1 MTDLFRIRDHVAD
14 FEGHVAGYRAASAA
28 TRARLRSRLGLAYG
42 AGAEERIDLYFP
54 DRRRADLPVH
64 LFVHGGYWRA
74 FSRED
79 YAFVADA
86 ITDAGAIAAVM
97 DYALMPAA
105 RMETLVGQVR
115 RASAWLADTAP
126 SFGGD
131 PARLTASGHSA
142 GAHLASYLVARG
154 PHEPEI
160 ELPPVQ
166 SVLLLSGVYD
176 LAPLT
181 RSFLQAEIGLTDEEV
196 RNRSPLSAAW
206 TAVPATVVV
215 GARETMPV
223 HEQARALSGE
233 RVVTLPGEDHM
244 TIIRAFGTPG
254 TQAAGLIRSVV
265 EATRGPSQIAD

>member
-1 MTDLFRIRDHVAD
+1 MTDLFRIRDHVTD

-28 TRARLRSRLGLAYG
+28 TRARLPSRLGLAYG
-42 AGAEERIDLYFP
+42 PDADERINVYFP
-54 DRRRADLPVH
+54 DRPHAGLPVH

-97 DYALMPAA
+97 DYTLMPAV

-115 RASAWLADTAP
+115 RAAAWLAETAP
-126 SFGGD
+126 EHGGD
-131 PARLTASGHSA
+131 PARITASGHSA

-154 PHEPEI
+154 PHEPAVA
-160 ELPPVQ
+160 LPPVRR
-166 SVLLLSGVYD
+166 VVLLSGLYD

-181 RSFLQAEIGLTDEEV
+181 GSFLQAEIGLTDDEV
-196 RNRSPLSAAW
+196 RNRSPLGATW
-206 TAVPATVVV
+206 TDAPATVVV
-215 GARETMPV
+215 GAEETAPF
-223 HEQARALSGE
+223 HEQARALAGA

-244 TIIRAFGTPG
+244 TIVRSFGTPG
-254 TQAAGLIRSVV
+254 TSAAGLIRSVV
-265 EATRGPSQIAD
+265 GS